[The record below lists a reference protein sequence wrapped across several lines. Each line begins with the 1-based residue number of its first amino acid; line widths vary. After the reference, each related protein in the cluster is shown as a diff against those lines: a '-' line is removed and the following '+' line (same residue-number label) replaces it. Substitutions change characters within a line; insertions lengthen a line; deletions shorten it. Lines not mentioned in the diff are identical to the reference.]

1 MNKNN
6 RLKTIRDFTIRGKKL
21 FLRLDFN
28 TPLSQPDAH
37 GIRHVEDDTRIREA
51 LPTIKYAVE
60 QGAKVIIGSHVGRP
74 NGKVNEAFSI
84 VPAATKL
91 AELLGTEVTVADD
104 CIGEG
109 IEYKASQLQNGQ
121 ILVLE
126 NLRYHKEEEANDEH
140 FSKQLA
146 RICDLYITDAFGTA
160 HRKHASTYGLAAI
173 TPDRGCGFLIEKE
186 IKYFDSMLHTPG
198 KPFYLILGGA
208 KVSDKIQTIQA
219 LLKRVQGVVVGGAM
233 AYAFMKAK
241 SETIPSEWKQPAP
254 EDVQAAK
261 EILAEADRRNLPFLL
276 PIDTNSGFD
285 IGPNTIKHYCEFLSG
300 AKMVFWNGPL
310 GWFEKQPYNTGTKA
324 VAETLANLTD
334 CVKIVGGGDTVSAIN
349 QCGEA
354 VASKFDHLS
363 TGGGAA
369 LEYLENEGLPGIE
382 ILKTGY
388 RPQSADLTWNEINS
402 KTDAE
407 WEAEKAAKFGKDDK
421 FGKGDG
427 GGFGNGGNRGGR
439 S

>member
-1 MNKNN
+1 MNKNS
-6 RLKTIRDFTIRGKKL
+6 RLKTIRDFSIRGKKI

-28 TPLSQPDAH
+28 TPLSQPDEN
-37 GIRHVEDDTRIREA
+37 GIRHVEDDNRIQEA

-60 QGAKVIIGSHVGRP
+60 QGAKIIIGSHVGRP
-74 NGKVNEAFSI
+74 NGKVNEAYSI
-84 VPAATKL
+84 LPAATKL

-126 NLRYHKEEEANDEH
+126 NLRFHQEEEANDDH

-146 RICDLYITDAFGTA
+146 RICDIYITDAFGTA

-186 IKYFDSMLHTPG
+186 IKYFDTMLHTPG
-198 KPFYLILGGA
+198 NPFYLILGGA
-208 KVSDKIQTIQA
+208 KVSDKIQTIQS

-241 SETIPSEWKQPAP
+241 GETIPADWKQPST

-261 EILAEADRRNLPFLL
+261 EILAEAERRNLPFLL
-276 PIDTNSGFD
+276 PTDTNSGFD
-285 IGPNTIKHYCEFLSG
+285 IGPNTIKKYKEFLST

-310 GWFEKQPYNTGTKA
+310 GWFEKEPYGTGTKEIA
-324 VAETLANLTD
+324 DLLANLGG

-349 QCGEA
+349 QCGTE

-388 RPQSADLTWNEINS
+388 RPQSADLTWNEKNS

-407 WEAEKAAKFGKDDK
+407 WEAEKAAKFGKDDS
-421 FGKGDG
+421 FGE
-427 GGFGNGGNRGGR
+427 GFGNGKKGGR